1 MVRRAIHQSGAVT
14 DAVTDAVPDT
24 VRVTY
29 RMKGTED
36 DGPWYAR
43 KRPRPAARFE
53 FVTENHLA
61 MLRRRGEAPRAV
73 PVGGPSARP
82 IRRRLRGVVSLRL
95 GVLRLG
101 VLRRGV
107 LRRGVLRRGA
117 GELPLA
123 QGSADRTPAASPS
136 RSYLARTRIPRGRLT
151 VPGRRMPRVR
161 PCLLVRSRVGAAA
174 LCLAALARAGSV
186 ALDAGDDLAPQGYGI
201 AGVPSGTYRVLVRGV
216 GSQPVELRTRL
227 ASGDTTWLQLAVA
240 RASAPQR
247 ATVP

>member
-1 MVRRAIHQSGAVT
+1 MALLLLEPGPTNTTRSVCLLSYRKDDKSESWHVVRRAIHQSGAVT

-95 GVLRLG
+95 GVLR
-101 VLRRGV
+101 
-107 LRRGVLRRGA
+107 RGVLRRGA
-117 GELPLA
+117 GELLLA

-136 RSYLARTRIPRGRLT
+136 RSYLARTRIPR
-151 VPGRRMPRVR
+151 
-161 PCLLVRSRVGAAA
+161 
-174 LCLAALARAGSV
+174 
-186 ALDAGDDLAPQGYGI
+186 
-201 AGVPSGTYRVLVRGV
+201 
-216 GSQPVELRTRL
+216 
-227 ASGDTTWLQLAVA
+227 
-240 RASAPQR
+240 
-247 ATVP
+247 